1 MKAPSQTTLTSE
13 ERIKQLEQELAQTR
27 SELADAHAEIDGA
40 HATEADMH
48 AMALT
53 EAKLNQALDTAAQLR
68 GRIESLLNGYELSS
82 KERMRLNGAGTRR
95 YGLTDKI
102 SDLML
107 INPDLIPQYVDEEH
121 LKEVLRFFEISR
133 NIDLI
138 LKQCERMNG
147 DIMLTLGDEAFRTAL
162 MFYGAVRD
170 ASRRNIM
177 GARELFDIMRPF
189 FTHHRKSTEETKK
202 KQIAHA
208 KAIIEGRADGEM
220 ILRNE
225 HPHETGGI
233 HEVIDETHKNTAH
246 FKATEEGAIED

>member
-1 MKAPSQTTLTSE
+1 MKASSQTPLTSE

-27 SELADAHAEIDGA
+27 AELADAHAEIDGA

-53 EAKLNQALDTAAQLR
+53 EAKLNQALDTVAQLR
-68 GRIESLLNGYELSS
+68 GRLESLLNGYELSS
-82 KERMRLNGAGTRR
+82 RERMRLNGAGTRR

-133 NIDLI
+133 NIDAI

-170 ASRRNIM
+170 ASRRNVM
-177 GARELFDIMRPF
+177 GARELFDIMRTF
-189 FTHHRKSTEETKK
+189 FNHHRKSTEETQRKE
-202 KQIAHA
+202 ISHA
-208 KAIIEGRADGEM
+208 KAIIEGKADGEM
-220 ILRNE
+220 IIRNE
-225 HPHETGGI
+225 RPHLTGGE
-233 HEVIDETHKNTAH
+233 HEVIDETHKA
-246 FKATEEGAIED
+246 KVEWKETESGEIDE